1 MRQVKNCQET
11 VDTVTEHNDQAPLEL
26 RYMEY
31 TENKD
36 KERLVQ
42 ELCGEI
48 SRKNHNMKPP
58 DRQSEPTGNMC
69 ESFDKHPQEIGSL
82 LVKPFQQIEK
92 NVPVASQHVDQ
103 SERIRRCEG
112 LLKKTWQT
120 DVLTNSPRLHYSPNF
135 MCKFTKYT
143 LHFRFKIREVLLS
156 GFLDKYV
163 DFKLDFP
170 VGQHSIA

>member
-1 MRQVKNCQET
+1 MDSVI
-11 VDTVTEHNDQAPLEL
+11 EHNDQEPLEL

-31 TENKD
+31 TEYKD

-48 SRKNHNMKPP
+48 SRKNHNLKPP
-58 DRQSEPTGNMC
+58 EKQSEPTGNMC
-69 ESFDKHPQEIGSL
+69 RSSVKHPQEIGSL
-82 LVKPFQQIEK
+82 LVKPFQHIEK

-120 DVLTNSPRLHYSPNF
+120 DVLTNSPRLHYSPKF
-135 MCKFTKYT
+135 TCKFTKYT
-143 LHFRFKIREVLLS
+143 LHFRFKMREVLLS
-156 GFLDKYV
+156 VFLYKYV
-163 DFKLDFP
+163 DLKL
-170 VGQHSIA
+170 